1 MNPEVTKPRDNLLF
15 AFQQRVV
22 DEKTELDIRREKLII
37 FIQSPAFDRLN
48 ANECSLLT
56 RQLTA
61 MDDYSAVL
69 GERICAF

>member
-1 MNPEVTKPRDNLLF
+1 MSLQPHQE
-15 AFQQRVV
+15 RVIA
-22 DEKTELDIRREKLII
+22 EKAELDIRREKLII

>member
-1 MNPEVTKPRDNLLF
+1 MSMQPHQE
-15 AFQQRVV
+15 RVIA
-22 DEKTELDIRREKLII
+22 EKTELDVKREKLIA
-37 FIQSPAFDRLN
+37 FIQSPAFDHLN

>member
-1 MNPEVTKPRDNLLF
+1 VSLQPH
-15 AFQQRVV
+15 QQRVIA
-22 DEKTELDIRREKLII
+22 EKEALDVKREKLIG
-37 FIQSPAFDRLN
+37 FIQSPEFDGITVQER
-48 ANECSLLT
+48 SLLT